1 VKVVLHDRT
10 NGLGQEVRDT
20 AQRKLDRLVRHF
32 GKLVDAEL
40 EFSEERK
47 QSDLTTFVCRILV
60 HLDGRRTPALYA
72 RERGQDPLT
81 ALDLA
86 LAKID
91 RQLGAFKD
99 KVTHRRQATSP
110 VRVPPAQAPEA
121 RKRQEAPERLRLKLR
136 PMSEEDAVSELQ
148 ADSQPVVVYLD
159 EDSGEI
165 QILVR
170 RADGSLAVI
179 EPIVP

>member
-1 VKVVLHDRT
+1 MKVVLHDRT

-32 GKLVDAEL
+32 GKVVDAEL

-47 QSDLTTFVCRILV
+47 QSDLTTFVCRITV
-60 HLDGRRTPALYA
+60 HLDGRRAPVINAS
-72 RERGQDPLT
+72 ERGQDPQT

-86 LAKID
+86 LAKVD
-91 RQLGAFKD
+91 RQVIAFKE
-99 KVTHRRQATSP
+99 KVTHRRQASSP
-110 VRVPPAQAPEA
+110 VRVPAPA
-121 RKRQEAPERLRLKLR
+121 EAPPRRRQAEPERVRLKLR
-136 PMSEEDAVSELQ
+136 PMSEEEAVSELQ
-148 ADSQPVVVYLD
+148 ADGQPVLVYLD

-170 RADGSLAVI
+170 RADGSLALI
-179 EPIVP
+179 EPVVP

>member
-1 VKVVLHDRT
+1 MKVVLHDRT

-20 AQRKLDRLVRHF
+20 AERKLDRLVRHF
-32 GKLVDAEL
+32 GKVVDAEI

-47 QSDLTTFVCRILV
+47 QSDLTTFLCRITV
-60 HLDGRRTPALYA
+60 HLDGRRAPVINAS
-72 RERGQDPLT
+72 ERGQDPLT

-91 RQLGAFKD
+91 RQVVAFKE
-99 KVTHRRQATSP
+99 KVTHRRRATSP
-110 VRVPPAQAPEA
+110 VRVPAEAEPEE
-121 RKRQEAPERLRLKLR
+121 RRRREEPERLRLKLR
-136 PMSEEDAVSELQ
+136 PMSEEEAVSELQ
-148 ADSQPVVVYLD
+148 ADSQPVIVYLD

-165 QILVR
+165 QIMIR

-179 EPIVP
+179 EPVIP